1 MTPWTAARQA
11 SLSITNSRS
20 PPKPMSIESMM
31 PSNHLIL
38 CRPLLLLPS
47 IFPSI
52 RVFSNESA
60 LCIRYVL
67 EFQLQHQSFQWTPR
81 TDLLQDGLVGS
92 PCSPRDSQTPSPTP
106 QFKSINSSALSFL
119 YSPTLTSVKFNKI
132 IVIISVT
139 GLEMPFPLPPK
150 IILNL
155 KTHHNVLWFPAVNRS
170 LNGHR
175 CKPLW
180 PKSPPRKGRVD
191 AEGGAENAR
200 LWAKPRQGSP
210 GQSGWKRKFTH
221 GSRVRTRS
229 LSPGGAS
236 PGFPESPGGSGA
248 GVRGAGGGSRW
259 VGVVVSALWRVRA
272 PPPGRWG
279 AARAALRALSCMPE
293 TQFHY
298 SAEFGDSWSLR
309 ERQWWWSPVS
319 RTGEHH
325 SCCHQGRSWQAPA
338 LPGGGGVVDY
348 AAYLSS
354 LFWGP
359 SCKWD
364 A

>member
-1 MTPWTAARQA
+1 MNRSTPRLPVHHQLPESTQTHVHRVNDAIQP
-11 SLSITNSRS
+11 SHPLSSPS
-20 PPKPMSIESMM
+20 PP
-31 PSNHLIL
+31 
-38 CRPLLLLPS
+38 
-47 IFPSI
+47 
-52 RVFSNESA
+52 A
-60 LCIRYVL
+60 LNLSQHQGLFKWVSSSHQVDKVL
-67 EFQLQHQSFQWTPR
+67 EFQLQHQSFQWTPG

-92 PCSPRDSQTPSPTP
+92 PCSPRDSQAPSPTP

-132 IVIISVT
+132 FVIIFVS
-139 GLEMPFPLPPK
+139 GLEMPFPLLPK

-155 KTHHNVLWFPAVNRS
+155 KTHHNMLWFPAVNRS

-236 PGFPESPGGSGA
+236 PGLPGSPGGSSA
-248 GVRGAGGGSRW
+248 GVRGAGGRSRW
-259 VGVVVSALWRVRA
+259 VGVVVSALRRIRA

-309 ERQWWWSPVS
+309 ERQWWWSPFS

-325 SCCHQGRSWQAPA
+325 SCHQWRSWQAPA
-338 LPGGGGVVDY
+338 LPGAGGVVDY

-354 LFWGP
+354 CSEDLP
-359 SCKWD
+359 
-364 A
+364 ANEMLN